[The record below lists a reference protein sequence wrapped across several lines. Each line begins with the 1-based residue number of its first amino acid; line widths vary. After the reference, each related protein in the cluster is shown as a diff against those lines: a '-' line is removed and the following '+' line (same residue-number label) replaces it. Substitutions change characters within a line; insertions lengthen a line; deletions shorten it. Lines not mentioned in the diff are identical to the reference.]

1 MATIAA
7 RLLENGTLL
16 ARTEFDEVTL
26 SYNSI
31 EETGLVYSDRFDER
45 TLSLGTPSGG
55 SLLLNGTSDRI
66 HITTGSADFQFG
78 TGAYTIEGWFKT
90 TSTASQHLWDFA
102 TGDSVLI
109 SGSALYLDNGSSSV
123 SSGTGVIPQN
133 VWFHVALVRYS
144 VAVTRV
150 FVNGVEKIYDTTS
163 SYNSTTSRALAIGGE
178 VVDNAGDNF
187 AGYITQFR
195 IVKGLAVYTST
206 FPTAINPLSATQPS
220 TVGTVAITGNQTVL
234 LLSVVD
240 NANKLADSGNGA
252 VKTITSSGTFNG
264 GTPSTQNLNGKMKQ
278 RSTGELLVVT
288 AFDEY
293 NTAELQ

>member
-66 HITTGSADFQFG
+66 YIQGSVDFMFG
-78 TGAYTIEGWFKT
+78 HAAYTIEGWFKT
-90 TSTASQHLWDFA
+90 TSSASQHLWDLA

-109 SGSALYLDNGSSSV
+109 SGSTIALYNGSSSQQ
-123 SSGTGVIPQN
+123 SGSGVIPQN

-144 VAVTRV
+144 SAVTRL

-163 SYNSTTSRALAIGGE
+163 SYNSIASRPLSIGGE
-178 VVDNAGDNF
+178 VLTNADDNF